1 MMRATNVLG
10 CEDDVGD
17 DVEEE
22 HELKEISAIP
32 KNGTIFFARMHQ
44 TIRNRRP
51 SVSPWNAM
59 SESSPSPTHHSASTS
74 TIVLVGIAA
83 GFLSGM
89 FGVGGGIL
97 IVPGLVLVAKM
108 DQRIAHGTSLAAVL
122 PISASSLMSYWAHD
136 HVDWRVGAC
145 LAVGALAGALIG
157 TRLLHVLPHRTLAIG
172 FATLLVVTA
181 VRLFLPLESGTR
193 DVLTAGTISGLV
205 FIGVATGI
213 LAGLLGVGGGVVMVP
228 AMMMLLQMPAAVA
241 KGTSVAVIIPT
252 SIMGT
257 WRNRTKKNVDLRAA
271 AILGLGGILAAVAGG
286 WISARMTDTVSN
298 VLFATLLLVVATRLI
313 LQIRAEDKAGVV
325 HN

>member
-1 MMRATNVLG
+1 MSDQSTSAT
-10 CEDDVGD
+10 
-17 DVEEE
+17 
-22 HELKEISAIP
+22 S
-32 KNGTIFFARMHQ
+32 
-44 TIRNRRP
+44 
-51 SVSPWNAM
+51 
-59 SESSPSPTHHSASTS
+59 HHSAST
-74 TIVLVGIAA
+74 TTVVLVGIAA

-97 IVPGLVLVAKM
+97 IVPGLVLVARM
-108 DQRIAHGTSLAAVL
+108 DQRVAHGTSLAAVL
-122 PISASSLMSYWAHD
+122 PISASSLLSYWAHD

-157 TRLLHVLPHRTLAIG
+157 TRLLHVLPHRTLAIS
-172 FATLLVVTA
+172 FAGLLIVTA

-193 DVLTAGTISGLV
+193 DVLTFGTIAALV
-205 FIGVATGI
+205 LIGVATGI

-228 AMMMLLQMPAAVA
+228 AMMMLLQMPAAMA

-271 AILGLGGILAAVAGG
+271 AILGAGGILAAVAGG
-286 WISARMTDTVSN
+286 WISTRMSDTVSN
-298 VLFATLLLVVATRLI
+298 VLFATLLLVVAVRLV

-325 HN
+325 HD